1 MSYFYDPNTHQM
13 YQAVQPQTPDQTQ
26 TFDQVQDQAA
36 VSALVPPQA
45 YAAVQTP
52 APEAP
57 ATTILG
63 LDATSATFW
72 KGAILGAGLA
82 LLVTNETVQK
92 AVVKTVSKGM
102 AAASSGIAEIKE
114 KFEDAKAEVEAE
126 AAGK

>member
-1 MSYFYDPNTHQM
+1 MSYFYDPNTHQV
-13 YQAVQPQTPDQTQ
+13 YQAVQPQTGDQVQ

-36 VSALVPPQA
+36 VSAPAAPQA
-45 YAAVQTP
+45 YAVQAP
-52 APEAP
+52 AAEAP
-57 ATTILG
+57 APTFLG

-72 KGAILGAGLA
+72 KGAILGAGVA

-92 AVVKTVSKGM
+92 AVVKAVSKGM
-102 AAASSGIAEIKE
+102 AAASSGVAEIKE